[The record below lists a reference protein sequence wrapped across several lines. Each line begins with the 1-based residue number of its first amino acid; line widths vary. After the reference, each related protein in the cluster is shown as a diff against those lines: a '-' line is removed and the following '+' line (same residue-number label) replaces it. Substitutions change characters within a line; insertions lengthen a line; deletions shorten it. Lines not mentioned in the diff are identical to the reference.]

1 MSISFKKFFTKRL
14 LKVIPGGAHTYSKGA
29 DQFPYNAPCILKKG
43 KGSKVFDINN
53 KQFLDYGMGLRSV
66 NIGYSE
72 KKINEAAYR
81 QIIKGNNLTRPSQ
94 IELQA
99 SEKFVKLIKSAD
111 MVKFTKNGSTAVTAA
126 IKLARAYT
134 KKKLILRCLQHPF
147 FSYDDWF
154 IGSTPVKSGIPK
166 EVIKLTKTFNY
177 NDISSL
183 KKLILKY
190 KNDIACLV
198 MEPASNECPT
208 INKIDGC
215 CGRAICNRNFIT
227 KNHFLKQAQSICKE
241 NKIVFILDEMITGF
255 RWHNNGAQKFYGINP
270 DLSTFGKAMAN
281 GFSLSAVCGKQ
292 KFMELG
298 SIQKKNQERVFLLST
313 THGAEMSSL
322 GAFIETQN
330 FIKKNN
336 VIKYNWNFG
345 ANLIRELNKLSRSM
359 GMIDYFYLYGA
370 ACSPYYVCK
379 DKKGNLSYA
388 YKTLFMQEM
397 IKNGVIMPW
406 ISICYRHNKKDLY
419 KTILATQKSLEVY
432 KRALSRGIDGYL
444 KGNIIRPVFRRYN

>member
-1 MSISFKKFFTKRL
+1 
-14 LKVIPGGAHTYSKGA
+14 
-29 DQFPYNAPCILKKG
+29 
-43 KGSKVFDINN
+43 
-53 KQFLDYGMGLRSV
+53 
-66 NIGYSE
+66 
-72 KKINEAAYR
+72 
-81 QIIKGNNLTRPSQ
+81 
-94 IELQA
+94 
-99 SEKFVKLIKSAD
+99 
-111 MVKFTKNGSTAVTAA
+111 
-126 IKLARAYT
+126 
-134 KKKLILRCLQHPF
+134 
-147 FSYDDWF
+147 
-154 IGSTPVKSGIPK
+154 
-166 EVIKLTKTFNY
+166 
-177 NDISSL
+177 
-183 KKLILKY
+183 
-190 KNDIACLV
+190 
-198 MEPASNECPT
+198 
-208 INKIDGC
+208 
-215 CGRAICNRNFIT
+215 
-227 KNHFLKQAQSICKE
+227 
-241 NKIVFILDEMITGF
+241 
-255 RWHNNGAQKFYGINP
+255 
-270 DLSTFGKAMAN
+270 
-281 GFSLSAVCGKQ
+281 
-292 KFMELG
+292 MELG

-330 FIKKNN
+330 FIKKNS

-432 KRALSRGIDGYL
+432 KRALSRGIDEYL